1 MSDKGYA
8 NPELLISPED
18 LHACDAD
25 MCIVDTRP
33 THAYVAGHI
42 QGAIPLDLYGIS
54 LNDTR
59 PQAFEAFMW
68 MLGYLFGSRGIGT
81 DKPVVWCEEDS
92 GMRAARGFWICE
104 YLGHPDV
111 RVLDGGCRAWR
122 ALGYDWT
129 ADCAEVEQA
138 TFVPAPVP
146 ARHMGADALYG
157 LLGRD
162 DVVPLDTRSSDEY
175 FGRNVRAARGGA
187 IPGAVHIEYVNNLD
201 ETGAFKPA
209 DELRAMYEA
218 AGISPEKEIVPY

>member
-8 NPELLISPED
+8 NPELLISPGD
-18 LHACDAD
+18 LQACDAD
-25 MCIVDTRP
+25 ICIVDTRP

-42 QGAIPLDLYGIS
+42 PGAIPLDLYGIS

-59 PQAFEAFMW
+59 EQAFEAFMW
-68 MLGYLFGSRGIGT
+68 MLGYLLGSRGIGT
-81 DKPVVWCEEDS
+81 EKPVVWCEEDS

-111 RVLDGGCRAWR
+111 RVLDGGCRAWQ

-129 ADCAEVEQA
+129 TDCAEAEQA
-138 TFVPAPVP
+138 TFVADPVP

-201 ETGAFKPA
+201 EAGAFKPA

-218 AGISPEKEIVPY
+218 AGIAPDKEIVPY